1 MQHLKLSD
9 EIVLAAGELNPLI
22 PHPIEM
28 IVGSIAFLLLLA
40 VMKRKVVPMFE
51 KAYAARTEAIEGG
64 IERAEKAQLEA
75 QRALLQYNEQ
85 LSSAQGEA
93 AKLREDARI
102 QGAAI
107 LEELRTKAQE
117 EAARITAAASASIE
131 AERQQAIT
139 SLRNE
144 VGALA
149 VELASK
155 IVGEAL
161 DDQARQSRIVDRF
174 IEDLEKSK
182 SPVKKK
188 LEKEEN
194 ENPSRRKQPSITC
207 DCTRQARCCR
217 QGRNSG

>member
-1 MQHLKLSD
+1 MQPLNL
-9 EIVLAAGELNPLI
+9 LAGEALNPLI
-22 PHPIEM
+22 PHTAEV
-28 IVGSIAFLLLLA
+28 IVGFIAFTLLFLVL
-40 VMKRKVVPMFE
+40 KSKVVPMFE
-51 KAYAARTEAIEGG
+51 KAYAARTEAIQGG

-75 QRALLQYNEQ
+75 QRALVQYNEQ

-93 AKLREDARI
+93 AKLREDARA
-102 QGAAI
+102 QGVAI
-107 LEELRTKAQE
+107 LEELRTKAQD
-117 EAARITAAASASIE
+117 EAARITAAAHASIE

-174 IEDLEKSK
+174 IEDLEKSQQSK
-182 SPVKKK
+182 
-188 LEKEEN
+188 
-194 ENPSRRKQPSITC
+194 
-207 DCTRQARCCR
+207 
-217 QGRNSG
+217 

>member
-1 MQHLKLSD
+1 MQAISL
-9 EIVLAAGELNPLI
+9 LAGGEPLNPLI
-22 PHPIEM
+22 PHTSEI
-28 IVGSIAFLLLLA
+28 IVGFIAFTLLFLVL
-40 VMKRKVVPMFE
+40 KSKVVPMFE

-75 QRALLQYNEQ
+75 QRALVQYNEQ

-93 AKLREDARI
+93 ARI

-107 LEELRTKAQE
+107 LEELRAKAQE
-117 EAARITAAASASIE
+117 EAARITAAAHASIE
-131 AERQQAIT
+131 AERQQAVT

-182 SPVKKK
+182 K
-188 LEKEEN
+188 
-194 ENPSRRKQPSITC
+194 
-207 DCTRQARCCR
+207 
-217 QGRNSG
+217 